1 MIVKREEK
9 DIPMIAEDKFKFQG
23 AGREYQ
29 KKLLT
34 AWYDRLQS
42 AHDEGR
48 KVAYLFVPGNIAEF
62 LRVFDFELV
71 FPEVNALQC
80 GVRKTSG
87 DLILK
92 AEDVGYSPDVCG
104 YVKNDIGMMLAG
116 NVGPSGHRLPKP
128 DLLLCTYCG
137 CTTFIK
143 WFEALAHYYDVPLVM
158 LDV

>member
-1 MIVKREEK
+1 MP
-9 DIPMIAEDKFKFQG
+9 DDKFKFQG
-23 AGREYQ
+23 VSREYQ
-29 KKLLT
+29 KQLLT
-34 AWYDRLQS
+34 AWYERLES

-80 GVRKTSG
+80 GVRKISG

-116 NVGPSGHRLPKP
+116 NVGPSGHKVPPP

-137 CTTFIK
+137 CPTFIK
-143 WFEALAHYYDVPLVM
+143 WFRKR
-158 LDV
+158 